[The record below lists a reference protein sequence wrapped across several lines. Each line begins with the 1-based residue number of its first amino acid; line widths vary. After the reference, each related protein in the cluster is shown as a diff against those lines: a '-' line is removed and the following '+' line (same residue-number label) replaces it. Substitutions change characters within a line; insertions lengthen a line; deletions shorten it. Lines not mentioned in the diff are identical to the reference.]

1 MKTAEIRQAFLD
13 YFASKQ
19 HEVVASSSLIPGN
32 DPTLMFTN
40 AGMNQFKDVFLG
52 QDQRSYTRATSSQ
65 RCVRAGGKHNDLEN
79 VGYTA
84 RHHTFF
90 EMLGNFSFGD
100 YFKQDA
106 IKFAWEFLTSK
117 QYLGLPEDK
126 LLVTVYADDDE
137 AFDIWHKEMGLAAD
151 KIIRIGDNKGE
162 KYASDNFWQM
172 GDTGPCGPC
181 TEIFYDHG
189 EHIWGGKPGTPEEDG
204 DRFIEIWNNVF
215 MQYNRQADG
224 TMEPLPKP
232 SVDTGMGLERI
243 SAIMQGVHA
252 NYEID
257 LFQGLIKAA
266 AEVTGTQDLDSKSL
280 LVIADHIRSCSFL
293 ISDGVMPSNEGRGY
307 VLRRIIRRALRH
319 GHILGAT
326 DLFFYKLVSAL
337 VKEMGEAYPELAKNQ
352 PHIEKIL
359 KLEEEQFAKTLDNG
373 MKLLESAIAEL
384 KGDTIPGETVF
395 KLYDTYGFPVD
406 LTADI
411 AREKDL
417 KVDEA
422 GFDVCM
428 EAQKNKARAAS
439 NFKVDYTDTLN
450 LDGSTDFTGYDSLL
464 NQGKIIALFKDG
476 AQVDALN
483 AGDEGMVVL
492 DSTPFYGESGGQAG
506 DTGLLTGEGVEFI
519 VTDTTKEQKNHL
531 HHGEVKSGTLKV
543 GSALTA
549 SVDEHKR
556 QQTALHHSATHLLHA
571 ALRETLGDHVQQ
583 KGSLCTYDR
592 LRFDFAHFEAM
603 TADELSAVERKVNEQ
618 IRVNT
623 AVSTQLMDIESAKAN
638 GAMALFGEKYDDE
651 VRVLSMGSDNFSVE
665 LCGGT
670 HAQRTGDIGFLK
682 VVSESGI
689 AAGVRRVEAVVGE
702 AVYDY
707 ITNMENTISA
717 IATQVKANRESVLGK
732 VEAAISKNRQLEKD
746 VQQLK
751 AKLASGAGTDLAAG
765 AKQINGVNV
774 LAAQLEGADV
784 PAMRG
789 AMDQLKNKLGSA
801 VILLASSE
809 GEKVT
814 LIAGVTKDLLGKA
827 KAGDIVK
834 EMAPYVDGRGGGK
847 PDMAQ
852 AGGKKP
858 EGIADALAAFEQW
871 ANANL

>member
-1 MKTAEIRQAFLD
+1 
-13 YFASKQ
+13 
-19 HEVVASSSLIPGN
+19 
-32 DPTLMFTN
+32 
-40 AGMNQFKDVFLG
+40 
-52 QDQRSYTRATSSQ
+52 
-65 RCVRAGGKHNDLEN
+65 
-79 VGYTA
+79 
-84 RHHTFF
+84 
-90 EMLGNFSFGD
+90 
-100 YFKQDA
+100 
-106 IKFAWEFLTSK
+106 
-117 QYLGLPEDK
+117 
-126 LLVTVYADDDE
+126 
-137 AFDIWHKEMGLAAD
+137 
-151 KIIRIGDNKGE
+151 
-162 KYASDNFWQM
+162 
-172 GDTGPCGPC
+172 
-181 TEIFYDHG
+181 
-189 EHIWGGKPGTPEEDG
+189 
-204 DRFIEIWNNVF
+204 
-215 MQYNRQADG
+215 
-224 TMEPLPKP
+224 
-232 SVDTGMGLERI
+232 
-243 SAIMQGVHA
+243 
-252 NYEID
+252 
-257 LFQGLIKAA
+257 
-266 AEVTGTQDLDSKSL
+266 
-280 LVIADHIRSCSFL
+280 
-293 ISDGVMPSNEGRGY
+293 
-307 VLRRIIRRALRH
+307 
-319 GHILGAT
+319 
-326 DLFFYKLVSAL
+326 
-337 VKEMGEAYPELAKNQ
+337 
-352 PHIEKIL
+352 
-359 KLEEEQFAKTLDNG
+359 
-373 MKLLESAIAEL
+373 
-384 KGDTIPGETVF
+384 
-395 KLYDTYGFPVD
+395 
-406 LTADI
+406 
-411 AREKDL
+411 
-417 KVDEA
+417 
-422 GFDVCM
+422 
-428 EAQKNKARAAS
+428 
-439 NFKVDYTDTLN
+439 
-450 LDGSTDFTGYDSLL
+450 
-464 NQGKIIALFKDG
+464 
-476 AQVDALN
+476 
-483 AGDEGMVVL
+483 DEGMVVL

-506 DTGLLTGEGVEFI
+506 DTGLLTGEGAEFI

-702 AVYDY
+702 AAYDY